1 MDINADKLKQSVVRQ
16 IETERPQLQE
26 LALKIHANPELGL
39 QEFKACEWLTQ
50 HLTQRGFNIER
61 GICEMP
67 TAFRATYGQ
76 GKPAIALLAEYDAL
90 PGVGHACG
98 HNLICTIAIG
108 AAVAS
113 KMAVDR
119 YGGSIVVIG
128 TPAEENYGGK
138 IVMASKGAFS
148 GLDAAMLVHP
158 DAVDIAVVPAI
169 ACQQMNVEFFGKAA
183 HASAN
188 PAAGINALDAMIL
201 SFNSINALRQHIQS
215 TARIHGIITD
225 GGQAANIVP
234 AHSAGEFYV
243 RAADDA
249 YLDELLQKVLNC
261 FIGAAA
267 ATGARL
273 EYKPDVLRYASMH
286 SNMTLAQLY
295 VSNMHSVGREVKL
308 SESNV
313 PLNVGSTDM
322 GNVSWVTA
330 AIHPMLAIAPKGISQ
345 HTVEFAAAAASEAGI
360 NGLIDAAK
368 AVAMTV
374 VDLLS
379 NAETM
384 QKVRDE
390 FKQGKLQEKNDNCC

>member
-1 MDINADKLKQSVVRQ
+1 MDINIDKLKQATVRQ
-16 IETERPQLQE
+16 IVTERFQLQE
-26 LALKIHANPELGL
+26 LALKIHDSPELGL

-50 HLTQRGFNIER
+50 YLMKRGFNIER

-67 TAFRATYGQ
+67 TAFRATYGK
-76 GKPAIALLAEYDAL
+76 GKPSLGLLAEYDAL

-98 HNLICTIAIG
+98 HNLICTITVG

-113 KMAVDR
+113 KLVVDQ

-138 IVMASKGAFS
+138 IVMARKGAFS
-148 GLDAAMLVHP
+148 DLDAAMLVHP
-158 DAVDIAVVPAI
+158 DVADIAVVPSI

-243 RAADDA
+243 RAADDD

-261 FIGAAA
+261 FIGAAS

-295 VSNMHSVGREVKL
+295 VRNMESIGREVKL
-308 SESNV
+308 SESKI

-345 HTVEFAAAAASEAGI
+345 HSAEFAAAAASETGI
-360 NGLIDAAK
+360 NGLFDAAK

-379 NAETM
+379 KAEIM
-384 QKVRDE
+384 QKVRKE
-390 FKQGKLQEKNDNCC
+390 FEQEQFQEKK

>member
-1 MDINADKLKQSVVRQ
+1 MDINTDKLKQATVRQ
-16 IETERPQLQE
+16 IVTERLQLQE
-26 LALKIHANPELGL
+26 LALKIHDNPELGL

-50 HLTQRGFNIER
+50 YLMQRGFNIER

-67 TAFRATYGQ
+67 TAFRATYGK
-76 GKPAIALLAEYDAL
+76 GKPVIALLAEYDAL

-113 KMAVDR
+113 KLADDR
-119 YGGSIVVIG
+119 YGGSVVVIG

-138 IVMASKGAFS
+138 IVMARKGAFS
-148 GLDAAMLVHP
+148 DLDAAMLVHP
-158 DAVDIAVVPAI
+158 DVADIAVVPAI
-169 ACQQMNVEFFGKAA
+169 ACQQMNVEFFGKSA

-188 PAAGINALDAMIL
+188 PGAGINALDAMIL

-308 SESNV
+308 SESKI

-330 AIHPMLAIAPKGISQ
+330 AIHPMLAIAPKGILQ
-345 HTVEFAAAAASEAGI
+345 HSAEFAAAAASEAGI
-360 NGLIDAAK
+360 NGLFDAAK

-384 QKVRDE
+384 QKVREE
-390 FKQGKLQEKNDNCC
+390 FKQGQLQEKK

>member
-1 MDINADKLKQSVVRQ
+1 MNINIDKLKQAAVRQ
-16 IETERPQLQE
+16 IASERPQLQE

-39 QEFKACEWLTQ
+39 REFKACEWLTQ
-50 HLTQRGFNIER
+50 YLMQRGFNIER

-67 TAFRATYGQ
+67 TAFRATYGKS
-76 GKPAIALLAEYDAL
+76 KPVIALLAEYDAL

-98 HNLICTIAIG
+98 HNLICTIAVG

-113 KMAVDR
+113 KLVVDHC
-119 YGGSIVVIG
+119 GGSIVVIG

-138 IVMASKGAFS
+138 IVMARKGAFS
-148 GLDAAMLVHP
+148 DLDVAMLVHP
-158 DAVDIAVVPAI
+158 DVADIAVVPSI
-169 ACQQMNVEFFGKAA
+169 ACQQMNVEFFGKSA

-261 FIGAAA
+261 FVGAAA

-295 VSNMHSVGREVKL
+295 VRNMESVGREVKL
-308 SESNV
+308 CESKI

-322 GNVSWVTA
+322 GNVSCVTA

-345 HTVEFAAAAASEAGI
+345 HSAEFAAAAASETGI
-360 NGLIDAAK
+360 NGMLDAAK
-368 AVAMTV
+368 SIAMTV

-379 NAETM
+379 QAQIL
-384 QKVRDE
+384 QKVREE
-390 FKQGKLQEKNDNCC
+390 FEQGQFQEKK

>member
-1 MDINADKLKQSVVRQ
+1 MDINVDKLKQAAVKQ
-16 IETERPQLQE
+16 IATERPQLQE

-39 QEFKACEWLTQ
+39 HEFKACVWLTEY
-50 HLTQRGFNIER
+50 LALRGFDIER
-61 GICEMP
+61 EICEMP
-67 TAFRATYGQ
+67 TAFRATYGK
-76 GKPAIALLAEYDAL
+76 GKPVIALLAEYDAL

-138 IVMASKGAFS
+138 IVMARKGAFS
-148 GLDAAMLVHP
+148 DLDAAILVHP
-158 DAVDIAVVPAI
+158 DVADIAVVPSI
-169 ACQQMNVEFFGKAA
+169 ACQQMNVEFFGKSA

-188 PAAGINALDAMIL
+188 PAAGVNALDAMIL

-273 EYKPDVLRYASMH
+273 QYKPDILRYASMH
-286 SNMTLAQLY
+286 SNITLAQIY
-295 VSNMHSVGREVKL
+295 VSNMHTIGREVKL
-308 SESNV
+308 SESKI

-330 AIHPMLAIAPKGISQ
+330 TIHPTLAIAPKGISQ
-345 HTVEFAAAAASEAGI
+345 HSTEFTAAAASETGI
-360 NGLIDAAK
+360 NGLFDAAK

-384 QKVRDE
+384 LKVREE
-390 FKQGKLQEKNDNCC
+390 FEQGQLQEKK

>member
-1 MDINADKLKQSVVRQ
+1 MNINIDKLKQAAVRQ
-16 IETERPQLQE
+16 IASERPQLQE

-39 QEFKACEWLTQ
+39 REFKACEWLTQ
-50 HLTQRGFNIER
+50 YLMQRGFNIER

-67 TAFRATYGQ
+67 TAFRATYGKS
-76 GKPAIALLAEYDAL
+76 KPVIALLAEYDAL

-98 HNLICTIAIG
+98 HNLICTIAVG

-113 KMAVDR
+113 KLVVDHC
-119 YGGSIVVIG
+119 GGSIVVIG

-138 IVMASKGAFS
+138 IVMARKGAFS
-148 GLDAAMLVHP
+148 DLDVAMLVHP
-158 DAVDIAVVPAI
+158 DVADIAVVPSI
-169 ACQQMNVEFFGKAA
+169 ACQQMNVEFFGKSA

-261 FIGAAA
+261 FVGAAA

-295 VSNMHSVGREVKL
+295 VRNMESVGREVKL
-308 SESNV
+308 CESKI

-322 GNVSWVTA
+322 GNVSCVTA

-345 HTVEFAAAAASEAGI
+345 HSAEFAAAAASETGI
-360 NGLIDAAK
+360 NGMLDAAK
-368 AVAMTV
+368 AIAMTV

-379 NAETM
+379 QAQIL
-384 QKVRDE
+384 QKVREE
-390 FKQGKLQEKNDNCC
+390 FEQGQFQEKK

>member
-1 MDINADKLKQSVVRQ
+1 MNINIDKLKQAAVRQ
-16 IETERPQLQE
+16 IAYERPQLQE
-26 LALKIHANPELGL
+26 LTLKIHANPELGL
-39 QEFKACEWLTQ
+39 REFKACEWLTQ
-50 HLTQRGFNIER
+50 YLMQRGFNIER

-67 TAFRATYGQ
+67 TAFRATYG
-76 GKPAIALLAEYDAL
+76 KNNPVIALLAEYDAL

-98 HNLICTIAIG
+98 HNLICTIAVG

-113 KMAVDR
+113 KLVVDHC
-119 YGGSIVVIG
+119 GGSIVVIG

-138 IVMASKGAFS
+138 IVMARKGAFS
-148 GLDAAMLVHP
+148 DLDVAMLVHP
-158 DAVDIAVVPAI
+158 DVADIAVVPSI
-169 ACQQMNVEFFGKAA
+169 ACQQMNVEFFGKSA

-261 FIGAAA
+261 FVGAAA

-295 VSNMHSVGREVKL
+295 VRNMESVGREVKL
-308 SESNV
+308 CESKI

-322 GNVSWVTA
+322 GNVSCVTA

-345 HTVEFAAAAASEAGI
+345 HSAEFAAAAASETGI
-360 NGLIDAAK
+360 NGMLDAAK
-368 AVAMTV
+368 SIAMTV

-379 NAETM
+379 QAQIL
-384 QKVRDE
+384 QKVREE
-390 FKQGKLQEKNDNCC
+390 FEQGQFQEKK

>member
-1 MDINADKLKQSVVRQ
+1 MDINIDKLKQAIIRQ

-39 QEFKACEWLTQ
+39 HEFKASEWLTQ
-50 HLTQRGFNIER
+50 YLSRKGFNIER

-67 TAFRATYGQ
+67 TAFRATYGK
-76 GKPAIALLAEYDAL
+76 GKPYIGLLAEYDAL

-98 HNLICTIAIG
+98 HNLICTIAVG
-108 AAVAS
+108 AAIAA
-113 KMAVDR
+113 KQAVDR

-138 IVMASKGAFS
+138 IVMARKGAFDD
-148 GLDAAMLVHP
+148 LDAAMLVHP
-158 DAVDIAVVPAI
+158 DVVDIAVVPAI

-201 SFNSINALRQHIQS
+201 SFNNINALRQQIQS

-234 AHSAGEFYV
+234 DHSAGEFYV

-273 EYKPDVLRYASMH
+273 EYKPDVLRYASMN

-295 VSNMHSVGREVKL
+295 VRNMHSVGREVKL
-308 SESNV
+308 SESKI

-322 GNVSWVTA
+322 GNVSRVTA

-345 HTVEFAAAAASEAGI
+345 HSAEFAAAAASETGI
-360 NGLIDAAK
+360 NGLFDAAK

-384 QKVRDE
+384 QKVREE
-390 FKQGKLQEKNDNCC
+390 FKQGQLQEKK

>member
-1 MDINADKLKQSVVRQ
+1 MNINIDKLKQAAVRQ
-16 IETERPQLQE
+16 IASERPQLQE
-26 LALKIHANPELGL
+26 LTLKIHANPELGL
-39 QEFKACEWLTQ
+39 REFKACEWLTQ
-50 HLTQRGFNIER
+50 YLMQRGFNIER

-67 TAFRATYGQ
+67 TAFRATYGKS
-76 GKPAIALLAEYDAL
+76 KPVIALLAEYDAL

-98 HNLICTIAIG
+98 HNLICTIAVG

-113 KMAVDR
+113 KLVVDHC
-119 YGGSIVVIG
+119 GGSIVVIG

-138 IVMASKGAFS
+138 IVMARKGAFS
-148 GLDAAMLVHP
+148 DLDVAMLVHP
-158 DAVDIAVVPAI
+158 DVADIAVVPSI
-169 ACQQMNVEFFGKAA
+169 ACQQMNVEFFGKSA

-261 FIGAAA
+261 FVGAAA

-295 VSNMHSVGREVKL
+295 VRNMESVGREVKL
-308 SESNV
+308 CESKI

-322 GNVSWVTA
+322 GNVSCVTA

-345 HTVEFAAAAASEAGI
+345 HSAEFAAAAASETGI
-360 NGLIDAAK
+360 NGMLDAAK
-368 AVAMTV
+368 AIAMTV

-379 NAETM
+379 QAQIL
-384 QKVRDE
+384 QKVREE
-390 FKQGKLQEKNDNCC
+390 FEQGQFQEKK

>member
-1 MDINADKLKQSVVRQ
+1 MDINTDKLKQATVRQ
-16 IETERPQLQE
+16 IVTERPQLQE
-26 LALKIHANPELGL
+26 LALKIHDNPELGL

-50 HLTQRGFNIER
+50 YLMQRGFNIER

-67 TAFRATYGQ
+67 TAFRATYGK
-76 GKPAIALLAEYDAL
+76 GKPVIALLAEYDAL

-98 HNLICTIAIG
+98 HNLICTIAVG

-113 KMAVDR
+113 KLAVDQC
-119 YGGSIVVIG
+119 GGSILVIG

-138 IVMASKGAFS
+138 IVMARKGAFS
-148 GLDAAMLVHP
+148 DLDAAMLVHP
-158 DAVDIAVVPAI
+158 DVTDIAVVPAI
-169 ACQQMNVEFFGKAA
+169 ACQQMNVEFFGKSA

-243 RAADDA
+243 RAADDD

-295 VSNMHSVGREVKL
+295 VRNMESIGREVKL
-308 SESNV
+308 SESKI

-330 AIHPMLAIAPKGISQ
+330 AIHPMLAIAPKGIS
-345 HTVEFAAAAASEAGI
+345 AA
-360 NGLIDAAK
+360 L
-368 AVAMTV
+368 
-374 VDLLS
+374 
-379 NAETM
+379 
-384 QKVRDE
+384 R
-390 FKQGKLQEKNDNCC
+390 